1 VGFVVIDPSL
11 LTATD
16 FIGVRASLVKTLGND
31 GNRAIVLTRIYWRTT
46 GVNRDAIERG
56 GFWWWRVK
64 YQTLAEETGL
74 TLDQVKRV
82 MKWLVENEYVETVE
96 HRLDGITDRTL
107 SIRVITDSAESHS
120 RSVESHSDSA
130 ESHSQGSAESHSLP
144 SIKKLRSKELLSEVE
159 TTPIISTLLNRLD
172 DKIVANGSRR
182 PARNKANVDAMRL
195 LLERDKR
202 SVEEII
208 VVIDWCQ
215 ADGFWKSNILSA
227 AALRKQYDKLRL
239 RAVNVNVVS
248 IATGR
253 SKSED
258 ILDRTRAMQ
267 EQINRMGM
275 GQ

>member
-1 VGFVVIDPSL
+1 MVFAVIDPSL

-16 FIGVRASLVKTLGND
+16 FIGVRASLVKMLGND

-46 GVNRDAIERG
+46 EVNRDAIERG

-82 MKWLVENEYVETVE
+82 MKWLVENGYVETVE

-107 SIRVITDSAESHS
+107 SIRVITSSAESHS
-120 RSVESHSDSA
+120 RSA
-130 ESHSQGSAESHSLP
+130 ESHFDGAESHPQGSAESHSLP
-144 SIKKLRSKELLSEVE
+144 SIKKVEVRTLLSEVE
-159 TTPIISTLLNRLD
+159 TTPVVRTLLDRLD
-172 DKIVANGSRR
+172 DHIEANGSRR
-182 PARNKANVDAMRL
+182 PARNKANADAMRL

-215 ADGFWKSNILSA
+215 ADSFWKANILSA
-227 AALRKQYDKLRL
+227 ATFRKQYDKLRI

-248 IATGR
+248 INTGT

-258 ILDRTRAMQ
+258 IIARTRALQ
-267 EQINRMGM
+267 ERIDAEGFGR
-275 GQ
+275 